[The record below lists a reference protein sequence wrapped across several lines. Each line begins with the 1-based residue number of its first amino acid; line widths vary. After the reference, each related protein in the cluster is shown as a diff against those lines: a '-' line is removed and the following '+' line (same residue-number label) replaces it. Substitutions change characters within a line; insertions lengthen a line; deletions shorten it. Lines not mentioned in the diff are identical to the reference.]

1 MEIVTSTQILLIG
14 TAFFAGFISSI
25 AGAGGMLTLPALLW
39 AGLPPLNALATNK
52 IQSSLG
58 TLSSTWN
65 FFRRGHLDL
74 KPLRL
79 SVALAVVGSIAGTW
93 LVQHLDSDVL
103 AHLIP
108 FLLLAI
114 ALYFFVAPKID
125 ARYRQQKISRRW
137 FACTA
142 TLAMGFYGGFFGPG
156 MGSILPFLFVWLL
169 GHNLVRATAETKLM
183 ILAVNGTSAIIFAT
197 AGLVLWPLAIAMSV
211 AQAIGARLGSNL
223 VMERGAVFVQ
233 PVIIGVTMLLS
244 IKLLFFP

>member
-1 MEIVTSTQILLIG
+1 MEIAASAQILLIG

-52 IQSSLG
+52 VQSSLG

-65 FFRRGHLDL
+65 FFRRGHLNI
-74 KPLRL
+74 KPLGL
-79 SVALAVVGSIAGTW
+79 SVTLAILGSIAGTW
-93 LVQHLDSDVL
+93 LVQRLTGDVL
-103 AHLIP
+103 TRLIP
-108 FLLLAI
+108 VLLLVIAI
-114 ALYFFVAPKID
+114 YFLVSPMID
-125 ARYRQQKISRRW
+125 DSRRRAKISQRW

-142 TLAMGFYGGFFGPG
+142 ALAMGFYGGFFGPG

-233 PVIIGVTMLLS
+233 PIIIGVTMLLS

>member
-1 MEIVTSTQILLIG
+1 MEIAASAQILLIG

-52 IQSSLG
+52 VQSSLG

-65 FFRRGHLDL
+65 FFRRGHLNI
-74 KPLRL
+74 KPLGL
-79 SVALAVVGSIAGTW
+79 SVTLAILGSIAGTW
-93 LVQHLDSDVL
+93 LVQRLTGDVL
-103 AHLIP
+103 PRLIP
-108 FLLLAI
+108 LLLLVIAI
-114 ALYFFVAPKID
+114 YFLVSPMID
-125 ARYRQQKISRRW
+125 DSRRRAKISQRW

-142 TLAMGFYGGFFGPG
+142 ALAMGFYGGFFGPG

-233 PVIIGVTMLLS
+233 PIIIGVTMLLS
-244 IKLLFFP
+244 IKLLFFT